1 MIVRLERRSG
11 LSVSLVVVNPGQ
23 TLTPPVE
30 TEMLRIMQESLNNVE
45 KHAKAST
52 VSITWNVTQ
61 GVGALTIADNG
72 RGFERCQ
79 SARGN
84 SYGLMGMRERADA
97 IGARINISSDLGVG
111 TTVTVSTA
119 DLHSKGPHT

>member
-72 RGFERCQ
+72 RVLKGARV
-79 SARGN
+79 RGN